1 MVYVG
6 GLSFS
11 ECLRRFPSG
20 SSSTNWGCVLCVLG
34 GVYVFTATSV
44 VACNYAV
51 LLWERVPGARKIV
64 RRRYMY

>member
-1 MVYVG
+1 MVCRFLSVYVVSLQVRRVPIG
-6 GLSFS
+6 DVYYV
-11 ECLRRFPSG
+11 CLEVF
-20 SSSTNWGCVLCVLG
+20 
-34 GVYVFTATSV
+34 YVFTATSV